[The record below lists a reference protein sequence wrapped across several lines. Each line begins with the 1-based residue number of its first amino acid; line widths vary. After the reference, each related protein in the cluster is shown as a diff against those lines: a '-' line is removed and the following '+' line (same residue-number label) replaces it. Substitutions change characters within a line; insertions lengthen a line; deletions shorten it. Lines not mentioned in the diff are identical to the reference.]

1 MALSDLYRMPGHLI
15 RRAQQIAVSIFTDE
29 CRDFGITP
37 VQFAILWTVRDHPG
51 LDQITLANLVALDR
65 SNTGD
70 VVARLVEKGLI
81 RREAGSTDRRTKLLH
96 LTRDGESLLDAMRK
110 AVLAAQERMLAPL
123 GRDERE
129 LFLSLL
135 AKIVDINNGHSRAP
149 RRIPARR
156 RVGT

>member
-1 MALSDLYRMPGHLI
+1 MTLLDLYKMPGHLI

-37 VQFAILWTVRDHPG
+37 VQFAILWAVRDHPG

-81 RREAGSTDRRTKLLH
+81 RREAGNTDRRTKLLQ
-96 LTRDGESLLDAMRK
+96 LTQDGEALLEAMRK
-110 AVLAAQERMLAPL
+110 AVTAAQERMLAPL
-123 GRDERE
+123 ADEERE
-129 LFLSLL
+129 VFLGLL

-149 RRIPARR
+149 RRAPARR
-156 RVGT
+156 RAET